1 MSAVGTY
8 NTLRELLEELLATD
22 ESRDSLDFES

>member
-1 MSAVGTY
+1 MSAVGTD